1 MNIVIHRGNN
11 IGDEVP
17 VGYSIFCDMD
27 GTLIDTDYANY
38 LAYSRALIE
47 VTQKKYDIEFDH
59 LKRLNRESLQKR
71 IPSLTEHQL
80 KNIVALKA
88 KYFRDY
94 LPKTRL
100 NTDLANLIRRCN
112 HMIQSV
118 LVTNSQQS
126 RAIETLRYHNILKYF
141 VRLVCQEEVLKSG
154 LQCKYAYALTLMKA
168 DPNAVLVFENEIP
181 EIKKAVLAGVPKNN
195 INCNIR
201 LA

>member
-1 MNIVIHRGNN
+1 MNIVIHKGNN

-59 LKRLNRESLQKR
+59 LKRLNRESLQKC

-80 KNIVALKA
+80 ENIVALKA

-100 NTDLANLIRRCN
+100 NNDLANFIRRCN
-112 HMIQSV
+112 PMIQSI
-118 LVTNSQQS
+118 LVTNSRQS
-126 RAIETLRYHNILKYF
+126 RAIETLQYHNILDYF
-141 VRLVCQEEVLKSG
+141 VRLIYQEDVLESG
-154 LQCKYAYALTLMKA
+154 LQCKYAYALTLMKV
-168 DPNAVLVFENEIP
+168 DPNAVLVFENEIL
-181 EIKKAVLAGVPKNN
+181 EIKKAVLAGIPKNN
-195 INCNIR
+195 INIR
-201 LA
+201 LT